1 MVIPNPQLISDNYIE
16 IINILRNTNHIN
28 SANKQ
33 NLNINNSII
42 FTKNKE
48 SHCSTI
54 IRGKTPGVHQTNST
68 IRRSI
73 FIKEETANLDKYA
86 KINCKNSVVLD
97 NHPTLN
103 INDSEVVTAANLG
116 SIANN
121 MINGGVHTLIKT
133 TAEDAKITIQT
144 AGVNSSIEISS
155 TGANSSIDI
164 SSTNNLTLSSQKNT
178 KFEVGDSADNSNKVT
193 IHNKDKGDLVEFIE
207 LNSTT
212 QNDNTTDLTLNHYD
226 VGTKDLTGN
235 FKLSVGDKGVTTIKT
250 VDSNTTGA
258 DLKVQVEGSVKFY
271 DIGGEDDDI
280 NRILTIECADD
291 AKCGLHLN
299 RSLYL
304 SYKNHNVNTAAGW
317 NNNAE
322 VPDINK
328 YTTHFLDLNDANT
341 CEGVILDGLQ
351 NGQVLHLF
359 FDNTSNTDKTLKL
372 LFGDGNNKILV
383 SGGGETKYLIFS
395 QSGQSA
401 YLLWIESKWRIV
413 NTGAALSNT

>member
-1 MVIPNPQLISDNYIE
+1 MPIYNPQDSGNDE
-16 IINILRNTNHIN
+16 SHESINVLTNTNFIT
-28 SANKQ
+28 SSRNK
-33 NLNINNSII
+33 NMEINNTVI
-42 FTKNKE
+42 FTRSE
-48 SHCSTI
+48 ASTI
-54 IRGKTPGVHQTNST
+54 DATIRGKTPGIHQTNST
-68 IRRSI
+68 LTRSL
-73 FIKEETANLDKYA
+73 FFREEDSEDKNKRYA

-121 MINGGVHTLIKT
+121 MINGGVHTLIQT

-144 AGVNSSIEISS
+144 AGANSSIEISS
-155 TGANSSIDI
+155 TND
-164 SSTNNLTLSSQKNT
+164 LTLSSIKNT
-178 KFEVGDSADNSNKVT
+178 KFEVGNSADNSNKVT

-207 LNSTT
+207 RNSTT

-226 VGTKDLTGN
+226 VGTTDLTGN

-250 VDSNTTGA
+250 VDSNTESA

-271 DIGGEDDDI
+271 DRGGENDTT
-280 NRILTIECADD
+280 NRILTIECSD
-291 AKCGLHLN
+291 ATKYGLHLN

-304 SYKNHNVNTAAGW
+304 SYKNHNVSTADAAGW
-317 NNNAE
+317 DDGASA
-322 VPDINK
+322 VPNINTH
-328 YTTHFLDLNDANT
+328 TTHFFDLNDANPH
-341 CEGVILDGLQ
+341 EGVIPNGLQ

-359 FDNTSNTDKTLKL
+359 FDNTGNTDKTLKL
-372 LFGDGNNKILV
+372 KFGDGNNEKLV
-383 SGGGETKYLIFS
+383 SGAGGTNYLTFS

-413 NTGAALSNT
+413 NTGAALS